1 MVLAHAGYLHASS
14 PVLSVAFS
22 VLGSKPSAQLRS
34 SCHLSC
40 RQPVSGNMPDW
51 ALTTAR
57 VLGRLRTVT
66 LAHTPDNVTEQDQ
79 AAIDRKTSRVWA
91 HVGVQMGEYKNN
103 WNFVGATLPRDEKR
117 KLRAG
122 VRERLREVFDE
133 EAFSVDGKVANAALD
148 KFKRAHLVDWG
159 DRLLLADATANAAAA
174 EPSDVPTDEASTG
187 AGADAALSAAEA
199 RAAAA
204 EARAAA
210 AEARAAV
217 AEVALR
223 ARDAVRDDAAL
234 AAMASVLESQSEDIS
249 STIRGMIERAAAK
262 GRSLSNVTE
271 IVDYAKHRMITA
283 GIECNAA
290 MVLQDSLEGGDEE
303 SDSDSD
309 TVSRSRSGRPGR
321 ENTSTISDVSDNVS
335 WNLSSISGMSL
346 ESKPKKPPELWHDLQ
361 QAIAD
366 EQKLKNKKFRKATR
380 RFFRHLK
387 RNFK

>member
-1 MVLAHAGYLHASS
+1 
-14 PVLSVAFS
+14 
-22 VLGSKPSAQLRS
+22 
-34 SCHLSC
+34 
-40 RQPVSGNMPDW
+40 
-51 ALTTAR
+51 
-57 VLGRLRTVT
+57 
-66 LAHTPDNVTEQDQ
+66 
-79 AAIDRKTSRVWA
+79 
-91 HVGVQMGEYKNN
+91 MGEYKNN

-133 EAFSVDGKVANAALD
+133 EAFSVHGEVANAALD
-148 KFKRAHLVDWG
+148 KFKRADLMDWG
-159 DRLLLADATANAAAA
+159 DRLLLADAAAA

-187 AGADAALSAAEA
+187 AGADAALAAAEA

-223 ARDAVRDDAAL
+223 ARDTVRDDAAL

-249 STIRGMIERAAAK
+249 STIRGMIARAAAK

>member
-1 MVLAHAGYLHASS
+1 MPAGRHPA
-14 PVLSVAFS
+14 
-22 VLGSKPSAQLRS
+22 
-34 SCHLSC
+34 
-40 RQPVSGNMPDW
+40 SGNMPDW

-133 EAFSVDGKVANAALD
+133 EAFSVYGEVANAALD
-148 KFKRAHLVDWG
+148 KFKRADLMDWG

-174 EPSDVPTDEASTG
+174 EPSDVPTDEAPTG
-187 AGADAALSAAEA
+187 AGADAAF
-199 RAAAA
+199 AAA

-223 ARDAVRDDAAL
+223 ARDDGVRDADAAL

-249 STIRGMIERAAAK
+249 ATIRGMIARAAAK

-309 TVSRSRSGRPGR
+309 TVSKSRSGRPGR
-321 ENTSTISDVSDNVS
+321 ENSSTISDVSDNVS